1 MKDILCTIC
10 GIIGASIAKL
20 YGGWSDGM
28 TTLLIFMCIDYVT
41 GILVAA
47 VFQKSKKSE
56 SGALT
61 SDACWKGLI
70 KKGISL
76 LIVLIGCRL
85 DLLIGTNY
93 IRDAVVI
100 AFCVSEA
107 LSILE
112 NAGIMGVPIPSV
124 ITKAIEVLKKE
135 EGGGVE

>member
-1 MKDILCTIC
+1 MKDILCMTC
-10 GIIGASIAKL
+10 GIVGAAISKL

-28 TTLLIFMCIDYVT
+28 TTLLIFMLVDYVT

-47 VFQKSKKSE
+47 VFHRSKKSE
-56 SGALT
+56 TGSLT
-61 SDACWKGLI
+61 SLACWQGLVR
-70 KKGISL
+70 KGITL

-93 IRDAVVI
+93 IRDAAVI

-112 NAGIMGVPIPSV
+112 NAGLMGVPIPSA
-124 ITKAIEVLKKE
+124 ITKAVEVLKREE
-135 EGGGVE
+135 EGGG

>member
-1 MKDILCTIC
+1 MKDILCTAC
-10 GIIGASIAKL
+10 GILGAAIAKL
-20 YGGWSDGM
+20 FGGWSDGM
-28 TTLLIFMCIDYVT
+28 TTLLIFMCIDYIT
-41 GILVAA
+41 GILCAA

-112 NAGIMGVPIPSV
+112 NAGIMGVPIPPV

-135 EGGGVE
+135 EGGGAE

>member
-1 MKDILCTIC
+1 MKDILCTAC

-28 TTLLIFMCIDYVT
+28 TTLLIFMCIDYIT
-41 GILVAA
+41 GILCAA

-135 EGGGVE
+135 EGGGAE